1 MPRRVGLAL
10 VLSKHVVDRNLVFSR
25 ATGQRSLCGVPTCTA
40 IWFHDDTLFTV
51 DDGCNPSVDIL
62 RYVPFVSPSTV
73 AHSSAQLKSFAPPAL
88 SVPPR
93 SLVCLSVYLYCTG
106 QPISSQIWPPS
117 LEQGIWPEDYLM
129 SDHGSLTTSFRFVRS
144 LLPPPPP
151 AAAATSS
158 DENSH
163 VSIDDRASAG
173 PGAAAS
179 TERTGAGSVLEGSG
193 DCSETRDWGSGDD
206 GHYGLR

>member
-1 MPRRVGLAL
+1 
-10 VLSKHVVDRNLVFSR
+10 
-25 ATGQRSLCGVPTCTA
+25 
-40 IWFHDDTLFTV
+40 
-51 DDGCNPSVDIL
+51 
-62 RYVPFVSPSTV
+62 
-73 AHSSAQLKSFAPPAL
+73 
-88 SVPPR
+88 
-93 SLVCLSVYLYCTG
+93 
-106 QPISSQIWPPS
+106 
-117 LEQGIWPEDYLM
+117 M